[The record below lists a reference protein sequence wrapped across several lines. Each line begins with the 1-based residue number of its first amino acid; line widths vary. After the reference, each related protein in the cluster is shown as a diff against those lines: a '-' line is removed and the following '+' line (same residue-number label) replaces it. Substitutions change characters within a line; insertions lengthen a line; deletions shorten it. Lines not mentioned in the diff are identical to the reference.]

1 MNRFIILFT
10 LSYSL
15 TLISAVARAE
25 IKTFRAEYRAEYQGL
40 PIKAKAIRKLDKN
53 TDNRFRFVSTVNSVF
68 IQVTETSE
76 FEYENLQIRPLNYD
90 YQRKGLGRERREKLT
105 FDWRKESLL
114 FNTKELSP
122 LAAGTLDKLS
132 LQLKLSEDVA
142 QIKATNDPILDL
154 SYIIADKS
162 KRKPYHFKILPD
174 EMLETSLGY
183 IRTIPIERIRNDTMR
198 QTRFWLSP
206 EFNFLL
212 VKALQ
217 IENERSFE
225 LNLIEAEIDGQA
237 LKTYE
242 SSPDLYRSQ

>member
-1 MNRFIILFT
+1 MNRFIILLT

-15 TLISAVARAE
+15 ATISVVARAE

-90 YQRKGLGRERREKLT
+90 YKRKGLGREKREKLT
-105 FDWRKESLL
+105 FDWRKKSLL
-114 FNTKELSP
+114 FNSKELSP

-132 LQLKLSEDVA
+132 LQLKLREDVA
-142 QIKATNDPILDL
+142 QIKAANDPIFNL

-183 IRTIPIERIRNDTMR
+183 IRTIPIERMRNDRMR

-206 EFNFLL
+206 EFNFLI

-217 IENERSFE
+217 IENESSFE
-225 LNLIEAEIDGQA
+225 LNLIEAEIDGQT
-237 LKTYE
+237 LKTFG
-242 SSPDLYRSQ
+242 SSADLHRSQ

>member
-1 MNRFIILFT
+1 MNRFIILLT

-15 TLISAVARAE
+15 ATISVVARAE

-68 IQVTETSE
+68 IRVIETSE

-90 YQRKGLGRERREKLT
+90 YKRKGLGREKREKLT
-105 FDWRKESLL
+105 FDWRKKSLL
-114 FNTKELSP
+114 FNSKELSP

-132 LQLKLSEDVA
+132 LQLKLREDVA
-142 QIKATNDPILDL
+142 QIKAANDPIFNL

-183 IRTIPIERIRNDTMR
+183 IRTIPIERMRNDRMR

-206 EFNFLL
+206 EFNFLI

-217 IENERSFE
+217 IENEGSFE
-225 LNLIEAEIDGQA
+225 LNLIEAEIDGQT
-237 LKTYE
+237 LKTFG
-242 SSPDLYRSQ
+242 SSADLHRSQ